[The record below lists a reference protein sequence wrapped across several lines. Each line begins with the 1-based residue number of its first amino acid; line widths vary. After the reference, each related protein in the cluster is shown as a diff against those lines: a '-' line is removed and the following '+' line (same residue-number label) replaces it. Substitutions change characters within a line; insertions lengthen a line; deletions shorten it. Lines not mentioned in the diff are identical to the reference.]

1 MDYKKIGLKAGL
13 EVHQQ
18 LDTGKLFCR
27 CKTTLRDDTPDL
39 ITQRFMRVTSSEL
52 GEMDQAALEE
62 FRKKHA
68 FFYESF
74 FDTTC
79 EVELDE
85 APPKSIDKNALE
97 TVLGIAMLTNSNIF
111 EKIPVMR
118 KIVIDGSNT
127 SGFQRTALVATNG
140 KINASGKTVGVQT
153 IAIEEDSARPSE
165 KKEGQVTYRLDRL
178 GTPLIE
184 LATAP
189 ELFTPQEVKNAA
201 LEIGKIFRLT
211 GKTKRGLGTIRQD
224 INVSI
229 AGGERIE
236 IKGVQDLQNIDKYVE
251 REAQR
256 QASLIEIKTEL
267 EKRGCTKQ
275 QILANK
281 MISLGILENPKEFLK
296 GKKIH
301 GIKLQFFTALIGREL
316 QPGRRLGTE
325 FADQVR
331 KKTAAKGIMH
341 SDENLEQAYGITQ
354 KEKQAFEHALGV
366 TEKDAFVLVA
376 ENDSAKAKSIL
387 EEIVLLRAAAC
398 LEGVPKETREALED
412 GNSSYLR
419 PMPGAARMYPETD
432 LKPINVK
439 KETIEKIKKNLPLSE
454 EERAKLY
461 AKWGLS
467 NKLVAQMK
475 LNNYASFFEEL
486 VKKGFNAT
494 KTAVFLLETLVEA
507 KRLGS
512 KIDNLSKEQLEQ
524 FMEKTRSGEIKPE
537 IETELLKELSE
548 NPQKNIQ
555 EIISER
561 KIEHASDAQV
571 LETVRK
577 IFEKNRQVVAEKGPG
592 AFSALMGDA
601 MNELKG
607 KASGKQVSDALR
619 KVFEENKK

>member
-27 CKTTLRDDTPDL
+27 CKTILRDEAPDL
-39 ITQRFMRVTSSEL
+39 VTKRFMRVTSSEL
-52 GEMDQAALEE
+52 GEMDQAAVEE

-85 APPKSIDKNALE
+85 APPKSMDKNALE
-97 TVLGIAMLTNSNIF
+97 TVLEIALLTNSRVF
-111 EKIPVMR
+111 EKIVVMR

-127 SGFQRTALVATNG
+127 SGFQRTALVAMNG
-140 KINASGKTVGVQT
+140 KIKAGEKTVGVQT

-165 KKEGQVTYRLDRL
+165 KKDGEVTYRLDRL

-189 ELFTPQEVKNAA
+189 ELFTPLEVKQAA

-229 AGGERIE
+229 TGGQRIE
-236 IKGVQDLQNIDKYVE
+236 VKGVQDLQNIDKVVE

-256 QASLIEIKTEL
+256 QASLLEIKAEL

-275 QILANK
+275 KILENK
-281 MISLGILENPKEFLK
+281 MIPLGVLENPKDFLK
-296 GKKIH
+296 GKKIS
-301 GIKLQFFTALIGREL
+301 GIRLPFFTGLIGKEI
-316 QPGRRLGTE
+316 QPLRRLGTE
-325 FADQVR
+325 FADHVR
-331 KKTAAKGIMH
+331 KKTKAKGIMH
-341 SDENLEQAYGITQ
+341 SDENLEQAYEITE
-354 KEKQAFEHALGV
+354 KEKQAFAQALG
-366 TEKDAFVLVA
+366 TAEKDAFVLVA
-376 ENDSAKAKSIL
+376 ENDENKAREIL
-387 EEIVLLRAAAC
+387 EETVLFRAAQC

-419 PMPGAARMYPETD
+419 PIPGAARMYPETD
-432 LKPINVK
+432 LEPISVE
-439 KETIEKIKKNLPLSE
+439 KETLEKIKNNLPRSE
-454 EERAKLY
+454 GEREKIY
-461 AKWGLS
+461 TKWGLS
-467 NKLVAQMK
+467 GKLAGQMK
-475 LNNYASFFEEL
+475 LNNHAPFFEEL
-486 VKKGFNAT
+486 VKKGFSPT

-507 KRLGS
+507 KRLGA
-512 KIDNLSKEQLEQ
+512 KTDNLSREQLQQ
-524 FMEKTRSGEIKPE
+524 FMEKTKAGEIKPE
-537 IETELLKELSE
+537 VETELLKEFSQ
-548 NPQKNIQ
+548 NPGKSIG
-555 EIISER
+555 EIISGK
-561 KIEHASDAQV
+561 KIEHAGDAEV
-571 LETVRK
+571 LETVKRV
-577 IFEKNRQVVAEKGPG
+577 FEKNRQLVEEKGQA
-592 AFSALMGDA
+592 AFSGLMGDA
-601 MNELKG
+601 MRELKG

-619 KVFEENKK
+619 KILGENKK